1 MKKLFLMLCIAVTFG
16 LTACADDGR
25 PITFEQLPANAQ
37 LVITQNFVK
46 ENILVII
53 LDTEIFSTEYEVKFN
68 DGKELTFDSKGNLKK
83 VDCKYEPVPEA
94 LIPVEALN
102 QIKAS
107 YPNAF
112 VKEWKL
118 DDGQWIAELNNG
130 LELIFNRISGTDVIR
145 TPCLR
150 WMIGR
155 CSSKH

>member
-16 LTACADDGR
+16 LTACAYDGR

-46 ENILVII
+46 E
-53 LDTEIFSTEYEVKFN
+53 
-68 DGKELTFDSKGNLKK
+68 
-83 VDCKYEPVPEA
+83 
-94 LIPVEALN
+94 
-102 QIKAS
+102 
-107 YPNAF
+107 
-112 VKEWKL
+112 WKL
-118 DDGQWIAELNNG
+118 DDGQWKSELNNG

>member
-1 MKKLFLMLCIAVTFG
+1 MICMAVTFC
-16 LTACADDGR
+16 LTACADGGR

-37 LVITQNFVK
+37 LVITQYFVR
-46 ENILVII
+46 ENILVVI
-53 LDTEIFSTEYEVKFN
+53 LDSELFSTEYEVRFN
-68 DGKELTFDSKGNLKK
+68 DGKELEFDKNGNLIK

-118 DDGQWIAELNNG
+118 DDGQWKAELNNG
-130 LELIFNRISGTDVIR
+130 LELIFNRRYVLVGIDD
-145 TPCLR
+145 
-150 WMIGR
+150 
-155 CSSKH
+155 